1 MVDRDLF
8 SGINKIALDTNL
20 FIYVFEQSPEYG
32 EKAKGILEKVEDG
45 VFSAIASTVTL
56 TEILVKPV
64 REGDISLM
72 KQYKLL
78 FTHFPNLTIVPIDNA
93 IAERAAFLRGTY
105 GIKTPDALILA
116 CAINEKADL
125 FITNDL
131 RLEQIKEIKCVALS
145 QVI

>member
-1 MVDRDLF
+1 MVNKGVF

-20 FIYVFEQSPEYG
+20 FIYVFEQSPKYG
-32 EKAKGILEKVEDG
+32 EKAKGILAQVENG
-45 VFSAIASTVTL
+45 EISAVASTVSL
-56 TEILVKPV
+56 TEILVKPI
-64 REGDISLM
+64 REGNISLE

-78 FTHFPNLTIVPIDNA
+78 FTHFPNLSIIAIDNT

-116 CAINEKADL
+116 CAISANADL

-145 QVI
+145 QV